1 MELEEPPAALMA
13 AATVNLPAI
22 VLSGGP
28 MLDGNYKGKLAGSGT
43 IVWEARKL
51 LSKGK
56 INYDEFM
63 DMVSAAAPSIG
74 HCNTM
79 GTASSMNSVAEA
91 LGMSLPGYAIIPAPY
106 REREQISFDTGKRIV
121 GMVHEDL
128 KPSKIMTRKA
138 FENAVIVASAIGGS
152 SNCTTHLT
160 AIAKH
165 MGIKFDLSNWQ
176 KLGHEIPL
184 LVNCQPAGEYLM
196 ESFYRAGGIPAIMKE
211 LIKNKKIH
219 TNIITVTG
227 KTVKENLKRKIEVNR
242 KVIKTFE
249 ESLTENA
256 GFLVLKGNFFSSAIM
271 KTSVI
276 SSEFRERYLSDPKH
290 PNVFKGKAVVF
301 EGPEDYH
308 NRINSKK
315 LKITEKSILIIRGCG
330 PVGYPGAAE
339 VVNMQPPDRLLKKGI
354 NALPTLGDGRQ
365 SGTSESPSIL
375 HVSPESAVGGD
386 LAIIKTGD
394 NMCIDLNKRRV
405 DLLISKIEFKKRRKK
420 IKVIKFDNQTPWQEI
435 SRSNV
440 GQLEDGACI
449 RSRGLE
455 NNLAE
460 NFDVTFNKN
469 DEPIPYEKLIDLANQ
484 YDGRVVSG
492 WDKFDENFFNKMKGK
507 LKIIA
512 TFSVG
517 YDHININSAKEKNIV
532 ITNTPDVLNDAVAEI
547 TIFLM
552 LAACRKA
559 YEGVNLVKSD
569 NWKKV
574 KIDFVNFVM
583 GQSMTGKTLG
593 IIGLGRIGRIVAK
606 RAKGFGMKIIY
617 HNRNKL
623 SDKLEDGAKYYNT
636 LNSMM
641 PDCDFVSI
649 HTPATSETKNILN
662 SEAINLLPKHAI
674 VINTSR
680 GSTLDD
686 EALIEALQNNKIYAA
701 GLDVFV
707 DEPNVDERY
716 LKLDNC
722 FLLPHIG
729 SSNYETRDAMAML
742 AVININAFFKN
753 DPLPTKVK

>member
-1 MELEEPPAALMA
+1 MKKKNLRSAQWFNNPKDPEMTALYLERYLNYGLTRKELQSGNPIIGIAQSGSDLSPCNRHFLSLSKRIKDGIRRAGGIPMEFPTHPIQETGKRPTAMLDRNLSYLSMVEVLYGYPIDGVVLTTGCDKTTPAALMA

-91 LGMSLPGYAIIPAPY
+91 LGMSLPGCAVIPAPY

-256 GFLVLKGNFFSSAIM
+256 GFLVMKGNFFSSAIM

-405 DLLISKIEFKKRRKK
+405 DLLISKTEFKKRRKK

-449 RSRGLE
+449 RSRGLYIDIAE
-455 NNLAE
+455 KKGIPRNN
-460 NFDVTFNKN
+460 
-469 DEPIPYEKLIDLANQ
+469 
-484 YDGRVVSG
+484 
-492 WDKFDENFFNKMKGK
+492 
-507 LKIIA
+507 
-512 TFSVG
+512 
-517 YDHININSAKEKNIV
+517 H
-532 ITNTPDVLNDAVAEI
+532 
-547 TIFLM
+547 
-552 LAACRKA
+552 
-559 YEGVNLVKSD
+559 
-569 NWKKV
+569 
-574 KIDFVNFVM
+574 
-583 GQSMTGKTLG
+583 
-593 IIGLGRIGRIVAK
+593 
-606 RAKGFGMKIIY
+606 
-617 HNRNKL
+617 
-623 SDKLEDGAKYYNT
+623 
-636 LNSMM
+636 
-641 PDCDFVSI
+641 
-649 HTPATSETKNILN
+649 
-662 SEAINLLPKHAI
+662 
-674 VINTSR
+674 
-680 GSTLDD
+680 
-686 EALIEALQNNKIYAA
+686 
-701 GLDVFV
+701 
-707 DEPNVDERY
+707 
-716 LKLDNC
+716 
-722 FLLPHIG
+722 
-729 SSNYETRDAMAML
+729 
-742 AVININAFFKN
+742 
-753 DPLPTKVK
+753 